1 MNRAYFFK
9 RVRESLFSG
18 KLSAKQ
24 VEGLTKIL
32 DYREKM
38 WPGMS
43 NDELAYLLAT
53 AKLETGHTMQPIKEY
68 GGDSYFFRMYDPA
81 GSRPK
86 VAADLGNIRKGDGVR
101 YRGRGLAQ
109 ITGRANYRKFG
120 YEETPDKVLEWP
132 AALDIIFRGMIFG
145 NFTGAKLA
153 DYIGG
158 GKRDYVNARRIIN
171 GTDKAK
177 QIALIAEGFREAL
190 VQANE
195 RPADAGV
202 PKGECQTTGTSI
214 AKSKTVWSQIAQWVA
229 GGGAAVLTA
238 LGEIDWKTA
247 LVVAGFV
254 IIAGGMY
261 IIYSRWQK
269 SINEGI

>member
-1 MNRAYFFK
+1 
-9 RVRESLFSG
+9 
-18 KLSAKQ
+18 
-24 VEGLTKIL
+24 
-32 DYREKM
+32 
-38 WPGMS
+38 MS

-53 AKLETGHTMQPIKEY
+53 AKWETAHTMQPIPEIGNKA
-68 GGDSYFFRMYDPA
+68 YFFKMYDPQ

-86 VAADLGNIRKGDGVR
+86 VAKDLGNIRTGDGYI
-101 YRGRGLAQ
+101 YRGRGLVQ

-120 YEETPDKVLEWP
+120 YESTPDKVLEWP

-158 GKRDYVNARRIIN
+158 GKRDYVGARRIIN

-177 QIALIAEGFREAL
+177 QIALIADGFREAL

-202 PKGECQTTGTSI
+202 PKDESQTTGKPMSQST
-214 AKSKTVWSQIAQWVA
+214 TVWVEGAKWA
-229 GGGAAVLTA
+229 LPGGL
-238 LGEIDWKTA
+238 
-247 LVVAGFV
+247 AGFGWLAEMPWQN
-254 IIAGGMY
+254 IIAVAILILACLSAY
-261 IIYSRWQK
+261 TVYERWKK
-269 SINEGI
+269 SVNEGV

>member
-1 MNRAYFFK
+1 MNRSYFFK

-24 VEGLTKIL
+24 AEGLAKIL
-32 DYREKM
+32 DYRDQK

-53 AKLETGHTMQPIKEY
+53 AKWETAHTMQPIEE
-68 GGDSYFFRMYDPA
+68 M
-81 GSRPK
+81 GSKAYLRGKPYWPW
-86 VAADLGNIRKGDGVR
+86 I
-101 YRGRGLAQ
+101 GRGLVQ
-109 ITGRANYRKFG
+109 ITWEANYKKYG
-120 YEETPDKVLEWP
+120 IKNPQDALQWP
-132 AALDIIFRGMIFG
+132 TALHVIFDGMIKG
-145 NFTGAKLA
+145 MFTGKKLA
-153 DYIGG
+153 DYIGD
-158 GKRDYVNARRIIN
+158 GKRDYVGARRIIN

-195 RPADAGV
+195 RPSDAGV
-202 PKGECQTTGTSI
+202 PKDECQTTGKSI

-229 GGGAAVLTA
+229 GGGAATLTA

-247 LVVAGFV
+247 LVLAGFV

-269 SINEGI
+269 SVNEGI

>member
-1 MNRAYFFK
+1 MNRSYFLK

-18 KLSAKQ
+18 KLSPKQ
-24 VEGLTKIL
+24 AEGLNKIL

-38 WPGMS
+38 WPRMS

-53 AKLETGHTMQPIKEY
+53 AKWETAHTMQPVTE
-68 GGDSYFFRMYDPA
+68 M
-81 GSRPK
+81 GSKAYLRAKPYWPW
-86 VAADLGNIRKGDGVR
+86 V
-101 YRGRGLAQ
+101 GRGLVQ
-109 ITGRANYRKFG
+109 ITWKVNY
-120 YEETPDKVLEWP
+120 DKYGIKDPAKALEWP
-132 AALDIIFRGMIFG
+132 TALHVIFHGMIHG
-145 NFTGAKLA
+145 LFTGKKLA
-153 DYIGG
+153 DYIGNG
-158 GKRDYVNARRIIN
+158 NRDYVGARRIIN

-195 RPADAGV
+195 RPVDKGV
-202 PKGECQTTGTSI
+202 PEGEPQTTGEPI
-214 AKSKTVWSQIAQWVA
+214 AKSKTVWAQIAQWVA
-229 GGGAAVLTA
+229 GGGAATLTW
-238 LGEIDWKTA
+238 LGEIPWQTA

-269 SINEGI
+269 SVNEGI

>member
-24 VEGLTKIL
+24 AEGLTKIL
-32 DYREKM
+32 DYREKN
-38 WPGMS
+38 WPKMS

-53 AKLETGHTMQPIKEY
+53 AKWETKHTMQPVREM
-68 GGDSYFFRMYDPA
+68 GGEAYLRSKKYYPWV
-81 GSRPK
+81 GE
-86 VAADLGNIRKGDGVR
+86 
-101 YRGRGLAQ
+101 GLVQ
-109 ITGRANYRKFG
+109 VTWEANHRKFG
-120 YEETPDKVLEWP
+120 ATKPGQLLTWEKALP
-132 AALDIIFRGMIFG
+132 AIFSGMIKG
-145 NFTGAKLA
+145 MFTGKRLA
-153 DYIGG
+153 DYIGEG
-158 GKRDYVNARRIIN
+158 RRDYVGARRIVN

-202 PKGECQTTGTSI
+202 AKDEPQVTGKPVL
-214 AKSKTVWSQIAQWVA
+214 KSKTVWAQIIQIVT
-229 GGGAAVLTA
+229 GGGAAALTA
-238 LGEIDWKTA
+238 LGEIPWQNA
-247 LVVAGFV
+247 LILAGTV
-254 IIAGGMY
+254 IILAAGY

-269 SINEGI
+269 SVNEGI

>member
-1 MNRAYFFK
+1 MNRSYFFK

-24 VEGLTKIL
+24 AEGLTKIL
-32 DYREKM
+32 DYREKN

-53 AKLETGHTMQPIKEY
+53 AKWETAHTMQPIAEM
-68 GGDSYFFRMYDPA
+68 GSASYLRSKPYWPW
-81 GSRPK
+81 
-86 VAADLGNIRKGDGVR
+86 I
-101 YRGRGLAQ
+101 GRGLVQ
-109 ITGRANYRKFG
+109 ITWEANYKKYG
-120 YEETPDKVLEWP
+120 ITDPKKALEWP
-132 AALDIIFRGMIFG
+132 TALHVIFDGMIKG
-145 NFTGAKLA
+145 MFTGKKLA
-153 DYIGG
+153 DYIGN
-158 GKRDYVNARRIIN
+158 GKRDYVGARRIIN

-195 RPADAGV
+195 RPADAV
-202 PKGECQTTGTSI
+202 VAKDEPQVTGKSI
-214 AKSKTVWSQIAQWVA
+214 AKSKTVWAQIAQWVA

-238 LGEIDWKTA
+238 IGEIPWQNA
-247 LVVAGFV
+247 LILAGFV
-254 IIAGGMY
+254 IILAGGY

-269 SINEGI
+269 SMNEGI

>member
-1 MNRAYFFK
+1 MNRSYFFR

-24 VEGLTKIL
+24 AEGLTKIL
-32 DYREKM
+32 DYRDQK

-53 AKLETGHTMQPIKEY
+53 AKWETAHTMQPIAEM
-68 GGDSYFFRMYDPA
+68 GSASYLRSKPYWPW
-81 GSRPK
+81 
-86 VAADLGNIRKGDGVR
+86 I
-101 YRGRGLAQ
+101 GRGLVQ
-109 ITGRANYRKFG
+109 ITWEANYKKYG
-120 YEETPDKVLEWP
+120 ITDPKKALEWP
-132 AALDIIFRGMIFG
+132 TALHVIFDGMIKG
-145 NFTGAKLA
+145 MFTGKKLA
-153 DYIGG
+153 DYIGD
-158 GKRDYVNARRIIN
+158 GKRDYVGARKIIN
-171 GTDKAK
+171 GMDKAK

-195 RPADAGV
+195 RPADAKV
-202 PKGECQTTGTSI
+202 PNGECQTTGKSI

-229 GGGAAVLTA
+229 GGGAATLTA

-247 LVVAGFV
+247 LVLAGFV

-269 SINEGI
+269 SVNEGI